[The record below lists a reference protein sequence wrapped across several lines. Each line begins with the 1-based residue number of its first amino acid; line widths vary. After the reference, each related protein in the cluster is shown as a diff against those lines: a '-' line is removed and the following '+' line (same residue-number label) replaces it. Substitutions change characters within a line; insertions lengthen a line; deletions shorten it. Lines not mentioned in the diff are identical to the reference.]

1 MTAFRNAVAPDVAAD
16 YRARGWWGDVTL
28 LDHVRRHARERPNAA
43 AIIADG
49 GTLSWADY
57 ERAATRVAAALVDA
71 SIPEGARVGVI
82 LPDSGTVHAAFLGAE
97 LAGVTVVGIG
107 ARAGDREVRHL
118 LGRTGASA
126 LVSLERHR
134 NRETASLLPDWRPEG
149 RAPIRHIVV
158 PRLEVD
164 PDGPITVD
172 GTPAATTVPAE
183 ALEARRIGPDDLFLV
198 NSTSGTTGLPK
209 CVMHT
214 QNRWLYFHQQAVR
227 SGRLDADDVVFSAVP
242 APFGFGLWTAH
253 FTPAVLGAPLVV
265 AEQFDADRTLALI
278 EAHQVTVLAAV
289 STQFVMMLNAPS
301 LRTRDLSSLRVMFT
315 GGEPVPYERADAFE
329 RETGC
334 TVLQFFG
341 SNETGLISGT
351 TLEDPRDR
359 RLRTAGKCIDDMQVR
374 LYSNG
379 RDVTASG
386 RGQPAGRGPA
396 TGLGYLDDDAAN
408 GDLFTHDGWMLMGDI
423 CTLDDEGWLTVV
435 GRTSDFIIRGGKN
448 ISAAQVEDEVAT
460 HPAVALAAA
469 VAQPDPV
476 LGERVCVYAELQPGK
491 TLELEELLAHLDARG
506 TSREV
511 WPEYLVVLDRL
522 PRSSGAKVAKGD
534 LRADA
539 QARADS
545 RLQKTGGGRDQ

>member
-28 LDHVRRHARERPNAA
+28 LDHVRRHARERPDDA
-43 AIIADG
+43 AIIADS
-49 GTLSWADY
+49 GTLSWAAY

-71 SIPEGARVGVI
+71 SIPEGARVAVI
-82 LPDSGTVHAAFLGAE
+82 LPDSGTVHAVFLGAE

-118 LGRTGASA
+118 LGRTGAAA

-134 NRETASLLPDWRPEG
+134 DRETASLLPDWRPEG
-149 RAPIRHIVV
+149 GAPIRHVVV
-158 PRLEVD
+158 PRLDVD

-183 ALEARRIGPDDLFLV
+183 ALEARRVGPDDLFLV

-227 SGRLDADDVVFSAVP
+227 CGHLDADDVVFSAVP

-253 FTPAVLGAPLVV
+253 FTPAMLGAPLVV

-278 EAHQVTVLAAV
+278 EAHRVTMLAAV

-301 LRTRDLSSLRVMFT
+301 MRTRDLASLRVMFT
-315 GGEPVPYERADAFE
+315 GGEAVPYERADAFE

-396 TGLGYLDDDAAN
+396 TCLGYLDDDAAN
-408 GDLFTHDGWMLMGDI
+408 RELFTHDGWMLMGDI

-476 LGERVCVYAELQPGK
+476 FGERVCVYAELQPGK

-506 TSREV
+506 T
-511 WPEYLVVLDRL
+511 
-522 PRSSGAKVAKGD
+522 
-534 LRADA
+534 
-539 QARADS
+539 
-545 RLQKTGGGRDQ
+545 

>member
-57 ERAATRVAAALVDA
+57 ERAATRVAAAFVDA

-82 LPDSGTVHAAFLGAE
+82 LPDSGTVHAVFLGAE

-118 LGRTGASA
+118 LRRTGASA

-134 NRETASLLPDWRPEG
+134 DRETASLLPDWKPEG

-253 FTPAVLGAPLVV
+253 FTPAMLGAPLVV

-278 EAHQVTVLAAV
+278 EVHRVTVLAAV

-351 TLEDPRDR
+351 TLDDPRDR

-408 GDLFTHDGWMLMGDI
+408 RELFTHDGWMLMGDI

-476 LGERVCVYAELQPGK
+476 FGERVCVYAELQPGK
-491 TLELEELLAHLDARG
+491 TLALEELLAHLDARG